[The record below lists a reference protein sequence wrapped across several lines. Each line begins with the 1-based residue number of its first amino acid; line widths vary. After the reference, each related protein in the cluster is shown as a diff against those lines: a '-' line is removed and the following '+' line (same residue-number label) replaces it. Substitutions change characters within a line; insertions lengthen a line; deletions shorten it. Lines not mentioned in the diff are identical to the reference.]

1 MVRSPMPPAYPNR
14 NRASAQ
20 KPWWA
25 WLAGALAVAGA
36 IGIGLYLASTAP
48 KPTSALPGESVRTPV
63 HVDSPPTSTPVTSSI
78 EHPIGAAEVDSATAD
93 ATPLPPLDASDASVI
108 DALSSMLGDGG
119 IGALLN
125 PQHVIQ
131 RIVATIDGLTRS
143 KLGADT
149 MPVRGAS
156 GAFATRATDR
166 GRAIDARNAARYAT
180 YVDIVRKIDAKALVA
195 WYVKTYPLFQ
205 QAYRELGYPDG
216 YFNDRLV
223 AVIDHLLATPDLDA
237 PAALT
242 QPNVLYEFADPTLES
257 RSSGQKM
264 LLRSG
269 PENEAAIKAKLREI
283 RAALTG
289 QTLPAAAVRDASNE
303 SAPPKP

>member
-1 MVRSPMPPAYPNR
+1 MPPTQPYR
-14 NRASAQ
+14 SRAQ
-20 KPWWA
+20 QPRKPWWA
-25 WLAGALAVAGA
+25 WLAGVLAVVGA

-48 KPTSALPGESVRTPV
+48 KPTSALPGQSMRTP
-63 HVDSPPTSTPVTSSI
+63 SAIESTPAPPPMTATI
-78 EHPIGAAEVDSATAD
+78 EHPIGAAEVDAATAD

-108 DALSSMLGDGG
+108 GALSSMFGDAG

-125 PQHVIQ
+125 PKHVIQ
-131 RIVATIDGLTRS
+131 RIVATIDSLTRP

-156 GAFATRATDR
+156 GAFATRTTER
-166 GRAIDARNAARYAT
+166 GREIDARNAARYAA
-180 YVDIVRKIDAKALVA
+180 YADIAKKIDAKALVA

-216 YFNDRLV
+216 YFNDRLI

-242 QPNVLYEFADPTLES
+242 QPNVLYEFADPALES
-257 RSSGQKM
+257 RSAGQKM

-269 PENEAAIKAKLREI
+269 PANEATIKAKLREI

-289 QTLPAAAVRDASNE
+289 QTLREATPREPGNDPTPG
-303 SAPPKP
+303 AP